1 LPSVAPSEYIS
12 PFFAIVTPT
21 DLFNSLLPKNIKLEA
36 PKHFMTNKKSL
47 PGPIPILMIVII
59 LAAISTWLLPAG
71 QYNKLSVADKNFK
84 LVTDGNEVTLPLTQH
99 TLDSLGINIK
109 ATKFIA
115 GEIRKPVSVPGSFTK
130 QKRNQQ
136 GFINVLQA
144 PIKGIVDSIDI
155 ILFVLI
161 IGGFMYVFNETGA
174 LIKGIT
180 WLAHSMKGREHWL
193 IAILTVVFSF
203 FAASYGM
210 AEEALVFYPI
220 LVPLFLAA
228 GYDLLVPLAIIFGG
242 TSIGCLPAFSN
253 PFSTIIASNA
263 AGINWMDGLTQRL
276 ILWVIVTALLVWY
289 ILRYAAKIKKDP
301 TASLVYKID
310 GEVKP
315 QYDVH
320 ISDEVAPKLETKTKL
335 LLLIYISTFL
345 TMIAGVV
352 FLDWWTTEMSA
363 LFIASSILIALIARI
378 NEKFFIR
385 EFIKGAESLLSV
397 AFIIG
402 VARGVTIIL
411 NDGHVSDSILYYT
424 ANMVQGMQPAFFIL
438 LLLAFYVVFSI
449 FIQSSSG
456 MAVLTMPI
464 IGALAILVNVPGREI
479 VNSYLYGMCLMSFLA
494 PTGLILPSLAMVNI
508 SLKTWVKF
516 IMPLLIAFTII
527 AMAALVIGI
536 YL

>member
-1 LPSVAPSEYIS
+1 MA
-12 PFFAIVTPT
+12 
-21 DLFNSLLPKNIKLEA
+21 
-36 PKHFMTNKKSL
+36 NKRSF
-47 PGPIPILMIVII
+47 PGPIPILMMVII
-59 LAAISTWLLPAG
+59 LAATGTWLLPAG
-71 QYNKLSVADKNFK
+71 QYNKLSANEKSFTMI
-84 LVTDGNEVTLPLTQH
+84 TDTNEIALPLTQK
-99 TLDSLGINIK
+99 TLDSLGIQIK
-109 ATKFIA
+109 VEKFVE
-115 GEIRKPVSVPGSFTK
+115 GNIRKPVSVPGTFTK
-130 QKRNQQ
+130 QKRNGQ
-136 GFINVLQA
+136 GFIAVLQA
-144 PIKGIVDSIDI
+144 PIKGIVDSVDI

-174 LIKGIT
+174 MVKGIT
-180 WLAHSMKGREHWL
+180 WLAHTMKGREHWL
-193 IAILTVVFSF
+193 IAILTSVFSF

-242 TSIGCLPAFSN
+242 TSIGCIPAFSN
-253 PFSTIIASNA
+253 PFSVIIASNA
-263 AGINWMDGLTQRL
+263 AGINWMDGLTARL

-315 QYDVH
+315 LYEVK
-320 ISDEVAPKLETKTKL
+320 ISNENTTPKLEWKTKL
-335 LLLIYISTFL
+335 LLLIYIGTFL

-363 LFIASSILIALIARI
+363 LFLGSSVLLAVITRI
-378 NEKFFIR
+378 NEKIFIR

-402 VARGVTIIL
+402 VARGVTIVL
-411 NDGHVSDSILYYT
+411 NEGHISDSILYFT
-424 ANMVQGMQPAFFIL
+424 ANAVQGIQPAFFIL
-438 LLLAFYVVFSI
+438 MLLLFYIVFSL

-464 IGALAILVNVPGREI
+464 IGALAILVHVPGREI
-479 VNSYLYGMCLMSFLA
+479 VNSYMYGMCLMSFLA
-494 PTGLILPSLAMVNI
+494 PTGMILPSLAMVNI

-516 IMPLLIAFTII
+516 VMPLLVMLTII
-527 AMAALVIGI
+527 CIVALIIGI

>member
-1 LPSVAPSEYIS
+1 MA
-12 PFFAIVTPT
+12 
-21 DLFNSLLPKNIKLEA
+21 
-36 PKHFMTNKKSL
+36 KKRAF
-47 PGPIPILMIVII
+47 PGPIPILMLVII
-59 LAAISTWLLPAG
+59 LAAASTWLLPAG
-71 QYNKLSVADKNFK
+71 QYNKLSVTGKTFT
-84 LVTDGNEVTLPLTQH
+84 LVTDTNEIALPLTQR
-99 TLDSLGINIK
+99 TLDSLGIQIK
-109 ATKFIA
+109 VQKFIE
-115 GEIRKPVSVPGSFTK
+115 GNIRKPVSVPNSFTK
-130 QKRNQQ
+130 QKRNPQ
-136 GFINVLQA
+136 GFIPILQA
-144 PIKGIVDSIDI
+144 PIKGIIDSVDI
-155 ILFVLI
+155 ILFVLVM
-161 IGGFMYVFNETGA
+161 GGFMFVFNETGA
-174 LIKGIT
+174 MVKGIT

-193 IAILTVVFSF
+193 IIILTTIFSF

-263 AGINWMDGLTQRL
+263 AGINWMDGLTERL
-276 ILWVIVTALLVWY
+276 LLWVIVTALLVGY
-289 ILRYAAKIKKDP
+289 ILRYAAKVKKDP
-301 TASLVYKID
+301 AASLVYKID
-310 GEVKP
+310 GEVHP
-315 QYDVH
+315 LYEVT
-320 ISDEVAPKLETKTKL
+320 ISHEATTPKLEWKTKL
-335 LLLIYISTFL
+335 LLFIYIATFL
-345 TMIAGVV
+345 TMIGGVV

-363 LFIASSILIALIARI
+363 LFLGSSILLAIITRLH
-378 NEKFFIR
+378 EKIFIR

-411 NDGHVSDSILYYT
+411 NEGHVSDSILYYT
-424 ANMVQGMQPAFFIL
+424 ANMVQGIQPAFFIL
-438 LLLAFYVVFSI
+438 GLLLFYIVFSI

-464 IGALAILVNVPGREI
+464 IGALAILVHVPGREI
-479 VNSYLYGMCLMSFLA
+479 VNAYMYGMCLMSFLA

-516 IMPLLIAFTII
+516 IMPLLIWLTII
-527 AMAALVIGI
+527 SMAALVAGI

>member
-1 LPSVAPSEYIS
+1 MATKRS
-12 PFFAIVTPT
+12 F
-21 DLFNSLLPKNIKLEA
+21 
-36 PKHFMTNKKSL
+36 
-47 PGPIPILMIVII
+47 PGPIPILMMVII
-59 LAAISTWLLPAG
+59 LAAIATWLLPAG
-71 QYNKLSVADKNFK
+71 QYNKLSVTGKTFTM
-84 LVTDGNEVTLPLTQH
+84 VTDTNEIALPLTQK
-99 TLDSLGINIK
+99 TLDSLGISIK
-109 ATKFIA
+109 VEKFIA
-115 GEIRKPVSVPGSFTK
+115 GDIRKPVSVPGSFTK

-144 PIKGIVDSIDI
+144 PIKGIIDSVDI

-161 IGGFMYVFNETGA
+161 IGGFMFVFNETGA
-174 LIKGIT
+174 MVKGIT
-180 WLAHSMKGREHWL
+180 WLAHTMKGREHWL
-193 IAILTVVFSF
+193 IAILTTVFSF

-210 AEEALVFYPI
+210 GEEALVFYPI

-242 TSIGCLPAFSN
+242 TSVGAIPAFSN

-263 AGINWMDGLTQRL
+263 AGINWMDGLTERL
-276 ILWVIVTALLVWY
+276 ILWGIVTVLMVWY

-301 TASLVYKID
+301 SASLVYKID

-315 QYDVH
+315 LYEVN
-320 ISDEVAPKLETKTKL
+320 ISNETTTPKLEWKTKL
-335 LLLIYISTFL
+335 LLLIYIATFL
-345 TMIAGVV
+345 TMIGGVV

-363 LFIASSILIALIARI
+363 LFLGSSILLAVITRL
-378 NEKFFIR
+378 NEKIFIR

-411 NDGHVSDSILYYT
+411 NEGHVSDSILYYT
-424 ANMVQGMQPAFFIL
+424 ANMVQGIQPAFFIL
-438 LLLAFYVVFSI
+438 MLLAFYIVFSI
-449 FIQSSSG
+449 FIQSTSG

-479 VNSYLYGMCLMSFLA
+479 VNSYMYGMCLMSFLA

-508 SLKTWVKF
+508 SLKTWFKF
-516 IMPLLIAFTII
+516 IMPLLIMLTII
-527 AMAALVIGI
+527 CMVALVIGI

>member
-1 LPSVAPSEYIS
+1 MASKRS
-12 PFFAIVTPT
+12 F
-21 DLFNSLLPKNIKLEA
+21 
-36 PKHFMTNKKSL
+36 
-47 PGPIPILMIVII
+47 PGPIPILMMVII

-71 QYNKLSVADKNFK
+71 QYNKLSVSGKTFTM
-84 LVTDGNEVTLPLTQH
+84 VTDTNEIALPLTQQ
-99 TLDSLGINIK
+99 TLDSLGVKIK
-109 ATKFIA
+109 VEKFIK
-115 GEIRKPVSVPGSFTK
+115 GEIRKPISVPGSFTK
-130 QKRNQQ
+130 QKRNPQ
-136 GFINVLQA
+136 GFIPILQA
-144 PIKGIVDSIDI
+144 PIKGITDSIDI
-155 ILFVLI
+155 ILFCLI
-161 IGGFMYVFNETGA
+161 IGGFMFVFNETGA
-174 LIKGIT
+174 MTKGIT
-180 WLAHSMKGREHWL
+180 WLAHSMQGREHWL

-242 TSIGCLPAFSN
+242 TALGCMPAFSN
-253 PFSTIIASNA
+253 PFSVIIASNA

-276 ILWVIVTALLVWY
+276 VLWVIVTGILVWY

-310 GEVKP
+310 GEVKSL
-315 QYDVH
+315 YEVN
-320 ISDEVAPKLETKTKL
+320 ISKETTTLKLDWKTKL
-335 LLLIYISTFL
+335 LLLIYIATFL
-345 TMIAGVV
+345 TMIGGVV

-363 LFIASSILIALIARI
+363 LFLGSSILLAIITRL
-378 NEKFFIR
+378 NEKIFIR

-411 NDGHVSDSILYYT
+411 NEGHVSDSILYYT
-424 ANMVQGMQPAFFIL
+424 ANMVEGIQPAFFIL
-438 LLLAFYVVFSI
+438 GLLLFYIVFSI

-508 SLKTWVKF
+508 SLKTWFKF
-516 IMPLLIAFTII
+516 ITPLLILLII
-527 AMAALVIGI
+527 ICMAALVIGI

>member
-1 LPSVAPSEYIS
+1 MASKRS
-12 PFFAIVTPT
+12 F
-21 DLFNSLLPKNIKLEA
+21 
-36 PKHFMTNKKSL
+36 
-47 PGPIPILMIVII
+47 PGPIPILMMVII
-59 LAAISTWLLPAG
+59 LAAIATWLLPAG
-71 QYNKLSVADKNFK
+71 QYNKLSVTGNTFTMI
-84 LVTDGNEVTLPLTQH
+84 TDTNEIVLPLTQQ
-99 TLDSLGINIK
+99 TLDSLGIQIK
-109 ATKFIA
+109 VEKFVK
-115 GEIRKPVSVPGSFTK
+115 GEIRKPISVPGSFTK
-130 QKRNQQ
+130 QKRNPQ
-136 GFINVLQA
+136 GFIPVLQA
-144 PIKGIVDSIDI
+144 PIKGVIDSADI

-161 IGGFMYVFNETGA
+161 IGGFMFVFNETGA
-174 LIKGIT
+174 MTKGIT
-180 WLAHSMKGREHWL
+180 WLAHTMKGREQWL
-193 IAILTVVFSF
+193 IVILTTVFSF

-228 GYDLLVPLAIIFGG
+228 GYDLLIPLAIIFGG
-242 TSIGCLPAFSN
+242 TAIGCLPAFSN
-253 PFSTIIASNA
+253 PFSVIIASNA

-276 ILWVIVTALLVWY
+276 ILWVIVTAILVWY

-301 TASLVYKID
+301 TASLVHKID

-315 QYDVH
+315 MYEVN
-320 ISDEVAPKLETKTKL
+320 ISNETRAPKLDWKTKL
-335 LLLIYISTFL
+335 LLLIYIATFL
-345 TMIAGVV
+345 TMIGGVV

-363 LFIASSILIALIARI
+363 LFLGSSILLAVITRLH
-378 NEKFFIR
+378 EKIFIR

-402 VARGVTIIL
+402 VARGVTIVL
-411 NDGHVSDSILYYT
+411 NEGHVSDSILYYT
-424 ANMVQGMQPAFFIL
+424 ANMVQGIQPAFFIL
-438 LLLAFYVVFSI
+438 GLLLFYVVFSI

-508 SLKTWVKF
+508 SLKTWFKF
-516 IMPLLIAFTII
+516 ISPLLILLTII
-527 AMAALVIGI
+527 CMIALVIGI

>member
-1 LPSVAPSEYIS
+1 MATKRS
-12 PFFAIVTPT
+12 F
-21 DLFNSLLPKNIKLEA
+21 
-36 PKHFMTNKKSL
+36 
-47 PGPIPILMIVII
+47 PGPIPILMMVII
-59 LAAISTWLLPAG
+59 LAAIATWLLPAG
-71 QYNKLSVADKNFK
+71 QYNKLSVTGKTFTM
-84 LVTDGNEVTLPLTQH
+84 VTDTNEIALPLTQK
-99 TLDSLGINIK
+99 TLDSLGISIK
-109 ATKFIA
+109 VEKFIA
-115 GEIRKPVSVPGSFTK
+115 GDIRKPVSVPGSFTK

-144 PIKGIVDSIDI
+144 PIKGIIDSVDI

-161 IGGFMYVFNETGA
+161 IGGFMFVFNETGA
-174 LIKGIT
+174 MVKGIT
-180 WLAHSMKGREHWL
+180 WLAHTMKGREHWL
-193 IAILTVVFSF
+193 IAILTTVFSF

-210 AEEALVFYPI
+210 GEEALVFYPI

-242 TSIGCLPAFSN
+242 TSVGAIPAFSN

-263 AGINWMDGLTQRL
+263 AGINWMDGLTERL
-276 ILWVIVTALLVWY
+276 ILWGIVTVLMVWY
-289 ILRYAAKIKKDP
+289 ILRYATKIKKDP
-301 TASLVYKID
+301 SASLVYKID

-315 QYDVH
+315 LYEVN
-320 ISDEVAPKLETKTKL
+320 ISNETTTPKLEWKTKL
-335 LLLIYISTFL
+335 LLLIYIATFL
-345 TMIAGVV
+345 TMIGGVV

-363 LFIASSILIALIARI
+363 LFLGSSILLAVITRL
-378 NEKFFIR
+378 NEKIFIR

-411 NDGHVSDSILYYT
+411 NEGHVSDSILYYT
-424 ANMVQGMQPAFFIL
+424 ANMVQGIQPAFFIL
-438 LLLAFYVVFSI
+438 MLLAFYIVFSI
-449 FIQSSSG
+449 FIQSTSG

-479 VNSYLYGMCLMSFLA
+479 VNSYMYGMCLMSFLA

-508 SLKTWVKF
+508 SLKTWFKF
-516 IMPLLIAFTII
+516 IMPLLIMLTII
-527 AMAALVIGI
+527 CMVALVIGI

>member
-1 LPSVAPSEYIS
+1 MA
-12 PFFAIVTPT
+12 
-21 DLFNSLLPKNIKLEA
+21 
-36 PKHFMTNKKSL
+36 NKRSF

-71 QYNKLSVADKNFK
+71 QYNKLSVSGKTFTMD
-84 LVTDGNEVTLPLTQH
+84 TDNNEIVLPLTQK
-99 TLDSLGINIK
+99 TLDSLGIQIK
-109 ATKFIA
+109 VQKFVDGA
-115 GEIRKPVSVPGSFTK
+115 IRKPVSVPNSFTK

-136 GFINVLQA
+136 GFISVLQA
-144 PIKGIVDSIDI
+144 PIKGIMDSVDI
-155 ILFVLI
+155 ILFILI
-161 IGGFMYVFNETGA
+161 IGGFMFVFNETGA
-174 LIKGIT
+174 MTKGIT

-193 IAILTVVFSF
+193 IAILTIVFSF
-203 FAASYGM
+203 FAGSYGM

-263 AGINWMDGLTQRL
+263 AGINWMDGLTGRL
-276 ILWVIVTALLVWY
+276 VLWVIVTAILVWY
-289 ILRYAAKIKKDP
+289 ILMYAAKIKKDP

-310 GEVKP
+310 GEVKSL
-315 QYDVH
+315 YEVN
-320 ISDEVAPKLETKTKL
+320 ISNEASAPKLEGKTKL
-335 LLLIYISTFL
+335 LLFIYVATFL
-345 TMIAGVV
+345 TMIGGVV

-363 LFIASSILIALIARI
+363 LFLGSSILIAVITGL
-378 NEKFFIR
+378 NEKIFIR

-411 NDGHVSDSILYYT
+411 NEGHVSDSILYYT
-424 ANMVQGMQPAFFIL
+424 ASMVQGIQPAFFIL
-438 LLLAFYVVFSI
+438 MLLLFYIVFSI

-479 VNSYLYGMCLMSFLA
+479 VNSYMYGICLMSFLA
-494 PTGLILPSLAMVNI
+494 PTGLVLPSLAMVNI
-508 SLKTWVKF
+508 SLKTWFKF
-516 IMPLLIAFTII
+516 ITPLLIIFTII